1 MDTTLDPIQE
11 LRRHPFVE
19 DFAEEHIVKLAALA
33 REVHFAPDQIIF
45 FEGESNSAFYLL
57 LSGNVALEIISPG
70 HTMCMQTVGEGDE
83 LGWSSL
89 LSDARRQFQARAIT
103 AVRALEFD
111 GSALRHACEQQC
123 AFGYVMM
130 RRTLRVVADRLQA
143 SLLQLLDVYHP
154 TRKAGP

>member
-1 MDTTLDPIQE
+1 MDTAVDLIQD

-19 DFAEEHIVKLAALA
+19 DFAEEHIAKLASLG
-33 REVHFAPDQIIF
+33 REVRFAPDQIIF
-45 FEGESNSAFYLL
+45 YEGESNSSFYLL

-89 LSDARRQFQARAIT
+89 ISEARRKFQARAVNN
-103 AVRALEFD
+103 VRALEFD
-111 GSALRHACEQQC
+111 GPALRHACEQQC

-154 TRKAGP
+154 SRKVGS